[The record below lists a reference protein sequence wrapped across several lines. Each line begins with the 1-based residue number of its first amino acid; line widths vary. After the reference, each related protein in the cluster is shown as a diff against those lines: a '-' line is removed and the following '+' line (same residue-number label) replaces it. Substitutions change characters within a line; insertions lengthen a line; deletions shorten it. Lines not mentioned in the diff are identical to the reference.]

1 MNGYLVTTIFFTGLL
16 VGTPVLGKIFKLRDT
31 VIVMLGAT
39 SHFVA
44 RIIFA
49 TVSTPVGFYV
59 GKSSIP
65 LIKSSNLSVQYN
77 LGTYQII
84 EQNTVKCVTAV
95 SHLE

>member
-1 MNGYLVTTIFFTGLL
+1 M
-16 VGTPVLGKIFKLRDT
+16 GTPVLGKIFKLRDT

-44 RIIFA
+44 RVIFA

-65 LIKSSNLSVQYN
+65 LIK
-77 LGTYQII
+77 
-84 EQNTVKCVTAV
+84 TVKICLFNLLNYV
-95 SHLE
+95 